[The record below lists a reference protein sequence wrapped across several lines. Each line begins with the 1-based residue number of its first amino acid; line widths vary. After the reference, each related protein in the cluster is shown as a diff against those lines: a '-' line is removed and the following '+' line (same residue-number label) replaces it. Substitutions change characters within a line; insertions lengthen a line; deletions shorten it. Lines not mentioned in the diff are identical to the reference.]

1 MNNHQKKIK
10 ESKKNKMVMF
20 TEERRQEI
28 IDLLRRQNRLTV
40 TELTDLFEVTDVTI
54 RRDFAELENQGLL
67 RRTYGGAIIPESTA
81 VELSLA
87 QREIKYL
94 EEKKKIGKLA
104 AQLVRDGET
113 LMIDGGTT
121 TLQVARNI
129 KRKKNIIVVTDA
141 VNLAMELQGSDEIE
155 TMLVGGT
162 LRKKTF
168 VLVGPVAEEAL
179 EKFRADKVIL
189 GMSALSIKEGLFTAN
204 PLEAKV
210 KKIMIS
216 CGGELIIVADSS
228 KIGKRAFVFVAPV
241 SDVSKLITD
250 NKIFP
255 ADIKTLEDQG
265 VEVLIAE

>member
-10 ESKKNKMVMF
+10 ESKKNKVAMF
-20 TEERRQEI
+20 TEERRQKI
-28 IDLLRRQNRLTV
+28 IHLLRKRNRLTV
-40 TELTDLFEVTDVTI
+40 KELTNLFEVTEVTI
-54 RRDFAELENQGLL
+54 RRDFAELEKHGLL
-67 RRTYGGAIIPESTA
+67 RRAYGGAIIAESTA
-81 VELSLA
+81 AELSFA
-87 QREIKYL
+87 ERETKYL
-94 EEKKKIGKLA
+94 EEKKKIAKLA
-104 AQLVRDGET
+104 AQLIKNNET
-113 LMIDGGTT
+113 VMIDGGTT
-121 TLQVARNI
+121 TLEVARNI
-129 KRKKNIIVVTDA
+129 KYKKNLIVVTNA
-141 VNLAMELQGSDEIE
+141 VNLATEFQGSDKIE
-155 TMLVGGT
+155 TILVGGT
-162 LRKKTF
+162 LREKTF

-216 CGGELIIVADSS
+216 CGGELIIVVDSS

-255 ADIKTLEDQG
+255 VDIKALEDQG